1 MVSPVPGR
9 EGEEGGY
16 GGMVR
21 VRGPPHTRV
30 NTRMKKHPPFGAKK
44 EAAFATMK
52 EKPIFQKGRRER
64 MAKSKYETH
73 VLPNLDKIIK
83 WAKDGATA
91 KEIAANLHIAYSTFR
106 KYLDEGQEGDE
117 RYAALSAA
125 FAQACEVPDE
135 QVENALF
142 KSCLG
147 YNAQIVKH
155 YKLKTVEYD
164 PETGKRIREVE
175 TLVEARDEVHVA
187 ANTAAQMFWLTNR
200 KPETWK
206 YKPETQDGDE
216 DEGSGVVLLSPVM
229 DNPGPPTEGGAND
242 G

>member
-1 MVSPVPGR
+1 MG
-9 EGEEGGY
+9 
-16 GGMVR
+16 
-21 VRGPPHTRV
+21 
-30 NTRMKKHPPFGAKK
+30 
-44 EAAFATMK
+44 
-52 EKPIFQKGRRER
+52 QRR
-64 MAKSKYETH
+64 
-73 VLPNLDKIIK
+73 
-83 WAKDGATA
+83 ATA

-206 YKPETQDGDE
+206 YKPEAQDGDE

>member
-1 MVSPVPGR
+1 
-9 EGEEGGY
+9 
-16 GGMVR
+16 
-21 VRGPPHTRV
+21 
-30 NTRMKKHPPFGAKK
+30 
-44 EAAFATMK
+44 MK

-125 FAQACEVPDE
+125 FAQACEVADDE
-135 QVENALF
+135 VENALY
-142 KSCLG
+142 KRACG
-147 YNAQIVKH
+147 YRCEEI
-155 YKLKTVEYD
+155 TVEEKLDRDGCVHTLTKKVTRDVPAD
-164 PETGKRIREVE
+164 PTS
-175 TLVEARDEVHVA
+175 A
-187 ANTAAQMFWLTNR
+187 MFWLTNR
-200 KPETWK
+200 RPDRWK
-206 YKPETQDGDE
+206 YKPQETDGDE

>member
-1 MVSPVPGR
+1 
-9 EGEEGGY
+9 
-16 GGMVR
+16 
-21 VRGPPHTRV
+21 
-30 NTRMKKHPPFGAKK
+30 
-44 EAAFATMK
+44 
-52 EKPIFQKGRRER
+52 

-73 VLPNLDKIIK
+73 VLPNLERIEK
-83 WAKDGATA
+83 WAKEGATA
-91 KEIAANLHIAYSTFR
+91 KDIAAKLKIAYSTLR
-106 KYLDEGQEGDE
+106 KYIDLGKDGDG

-175 TLVEARDEVHVA
+175 TLVEARDEVHVP
-187 ANTAAQMFWLTNR
+187 ANTAAQMFWLANR
-200 KPETWK
+200 RPDRWK
-206 YKPETQDGDE
+206 YKPQETDYDKDSE
-216 DEGSGVVLLSPVM
+216 RGVIM
-229 DNPGPPTEGGAND
+229 IPGVSEGG
-242 G
+242 

>member
-1 MVSPVPGR
+1 MVYPAPGR

-16 GGMVR
+16 GGDGEGER
-21 VRGPPHTRV
+21 VPHTRV

-64 MAKSKYETH
+64 MAQSKYETH

-83 WAKDGATA
+83 WAKAGATA
-91 KEIAANLHIAYSTFR
+91 KEIAGKLHVAYSTFK
-106 KYLDEGQEGDE
+106 KYLDLGRKGDG
-117 RYAALSAA
+117 RYTDLSDA

-135 QVENALF
+135 QVEAALF
-142 KSCLG
+142 KRACGFEYIETRREQKLDRLG
-147 YNAQIVKH
+147 NV
-155 YKLKTVEYD
+155 VELVTTINKVVPPD
-164 PETGKRIREVE
+164 PTS
-175 TLVEARDEVHVA
+175 A
-187 ANTAAQMFWLTNR
+187 MFWLTNR
-200 KPETWK
+200 KPEMWK

>member
-1 MVSPVPGR
+1 MVSPAPGR

-16 GGMVR
+16 GGDGEGER
-21 VRGPPHTRV
+21 VPHTRV

-83 WAKDGATA
+83 WAKAGATA

-135 QVENALF
+135 QVEAALF

>member
-1 MVSPVPGR
+1 
-9 EGEEGGY
+9 
-16 GGMVR
+16 
-21 VRGPPHTRV
+21 
-30 NTRMKKHPPFGAKK
+30 
-44 EAAFATMK
+44 MK

-206 YKPETQDGDE
+206 YKPEAQDGDE

-229 DNPGPPTEGGAND
+229 DTPGPPTEGGAND

>member
-1 MVSPVPGR
+1 
-9 EGEEGGY
+9 
-16 GGMVR
+16 
-21 VRGPPHTRV
+21 
-30 NTRMKKHPPFGAKK
+30 
-44 EAAFATMK
+44 MK

-83 WAKDGATA
+83 WAKAGATA
-91 KEIAANLHIAYSTFR
+91 KEIAGKLHVAYSTFK
-106 KYLDEGQEGDE
+106 KYLDLGRKGDG
-117 RYAALSAA
+117 RYTDLSDA

-135 QVENALF
+135 QVEAALF
-142 KSCLG
+142 KRACGFEYIETRREQKLDRLG
-147 YNAQIVKH
+147 NV
-155 YKLKTVEYD
+155 VELVTTINKVVPPD
-164 PETGKRIREVE
+164 PTS
-175 TLVEARDEVHVA
+175 A
-187 ANTAAQMFWLTNR
+187 MFWLTNR

>member
-1 MVSPVPGR
+1 MTEVISVRFRGGCKTYYFDPRGVQVTAGEHVIVETAQGLEYAQCA
-9 EGEEGGY
+9 EGN
-16 GGMVR
+16 
-21 VRGPPHTRV
+21 H
-30 NTRMKKHPPFGAKK
+30 
-44 EAAFATMK
+44 
-52 EKPIFQKGRRER
+52 
-64 MAKSKYETH
+64 
-73 VLPNLDKIIK
+73 
-83 WAKDGATA
+83 
-91 KEIAANLHIAYSTFR
+91 
-106 KYLDEGQEGDE
+106 
-117 RYAALSAA
+117 
-125 FAQACEVPDE
+125 EVPDE

-206 YKPETQDGDE
+206 YKPEAQDGDE

>member
-1 MVSPVPGR
+1 
-9 EGEEGGY
+9 
-16 GGMVR
+16 
-21 VRGPPHTRV
+21 
-30 NTRMKKHPPFGAKK
+30 
-44 EAAFATMK
+44 
-52 EKPIFQKGRRER
+52 

-175 TLVEARDEVHVA
+175 TLVEARDEVHVS

-206 YKPETQDGDE
+206 YKPEAQDGDE
-216 DEGSGVVLLSPVM
+216 DEEVYETTCPNCEETVFFDEDVL
-229 DNPGPPTEGGAND
+229 ND
-242 G
+242 GEVICPNCGEKLEFDLGDLEEDEEDGGDEE

>member
-1 MVSPVPGR
+1 
-9 EGEEGGY
+9 
-16 GGMVR
+16 
-21 VRGPPHTRV
+21 
-30 NTRMKKHPPFGAKK
+30 
-44 EAAFATMK
+44 
-52 EKPIFQKGRRER
+52 

-206 YKPETQDGDE
+206 YKPEAQDGDE
-216 DEGSGVVLLSPVM
+216 DEGGRRKRWLMSSGPRSRARRPLWPALRTRRCTAVQRAAVNRTAPWPRPCARWRYRITVGLSSARPSRSSRS
-229 DNPGPPTEGGAND
+229 
-242 G
+242 

>member
-1 MVSPVPGR
+1 
-9 EGEEGGY
+9 
-16 GGMVR
+16 
-21 VRGPPHTRV
+21 
-30 NTRMKKHPPFGAKK
+30 
-44 EAAFATMK
+44 
-52 EKPIFQKGRRER
+52 

-73 VLPNLDKIIK
+73 VLPYLDKITE
-83 WAKDGATA
+83 WAEAGVTAKD
-91 KEIAANLHIAYSTFR
+91 IAANLHIAYSTFR

-135 QVENALF
+135 QVEAALF

-155 YKLKTVEYD
+155 YKLKTAEYD

-175 TLVEARDEVHVA
+175 TLVEARDEVHVP

-200 KPETWK
+200 VPDRWK
-206 YKPETQDGDE
+206 YKPEPADADE
-216 DEGSGVVLLSPVM
+216 SEGSGVVLLSPVM
-229 DNPGPPTEGGAND
+229 NNPGPPDAGGGAGD